1 MNGVPQSRTIPKE
14 ESAMSKSTL
23 RAILSTA
30 LVLSCVAAWTA
41 PLARA
46 DDPKEVKEKLGAKEK
61 KEKGDPKK
69 GKEKYMENM
78 RCSAC
83 HGESGKGDGPAAV
96 ALNPK
101 PRNYTDCS
109 VMGTKSD
116 AELFKVIKQ
125 GGQGKDVEPKLSPLM
140 VAFESQ
146 LSDKEIWDVIAF
158 IRSIPN
164 PPCKVTGK

>member
-1 MNGVPQSRTIPKE
+1 
-14 ESAMSKSTL
+14 MSKSTL

-30 LVLSCVAAWTA
+30 LAVSCVGIWTDAMAA
-41 PLARA
+41 
-46 DDPKEVKEKLGAKEK
+46 
-61 KEKGDPKK
+61 KGDPKL

-164 PPCKVTGK
+164 PPCKVTVK

>member
-14 ESAMSKSTL
+14 ESAMKHATV
-23 RAILSTA
+23 RAILSA
-30 LVLSCVAAWTA
+30 VLAISCVGAWTA
-41 PLARA
+41 SLAA
-46 DDPKEVKEKLGAKEK
+46 DSQHKETKEKPGAKEK

-83 HGESGKGDGPAAV
+83 HGESGIGDGPAAV

-146 LSDKEIWDVIAF
+146 LNDKEIWDIVAF

-164 PPCKVTGK
+164 PPCKVTAK

>member
-1 MNGVPQSRTIPKE
+1 MRKSRGQV
-14 ESAMSKSTL
+14 ML
-23 RAILSTA
+23 AIA
-30 LVLSCVAAWTA
+30 LAVSCIGAWTA
-41 PLARA
+41 AFA
-46 DDPKEVKEKLGAKEK
+46 A
-61 KEKGDPKK
+61 GDAKK

-109 VMGTKSD
+109 VMGKRSD

-164 PPCKVTGK
+164 PPCKVTAK

>member
-1 MNGVPQSRTIPKE
+1 
-14 ESAMSKSTL
+14 MSKSTL

-83 HGESGKGDGPAAV
+83 HGESGKGDGPGAV

-109 VMGTKSD
+109 VMGKKSD
-116 AELFKVIKQ
+116 AELFKDIKQ

-146 LSDKEIWDVIAF
+146 LNDKEIRDVIAF

-164 PPCKVTGK
+164 PPCKVTVK

>member
-1 MNGVPQSRTIPKE
+1 MR
-14 ESAMSKSTL
+14 KSTI
-23 RAILSTA
+23 RVILSTA
-30 LVLSCVAAWTA
+30 LVLSCVVAWTA
-41 PLARA
+41 PLATA
-46 DDPKEVKEKLGAKEK
+46 TDPKETKEKLGAKEK
-61 KEKGDPKK
+61 KENGDPKK

-164 PPCKVTGK
+164 PPCKVTVK